1 MKLGWWSL
9 TSLVLSS
16 RSSSQIIE
24 RASAPWVPSS
34 LSPVSPNNLSL
45 IPPTLSRSPW
55 PEEFPL
61 NLYWDIRRFGHG
73 LAQSL
78 SDVASVRASIVDPGR
93 LYTLQGQ
100 LIVFNVAWDNFVQK
114 WPQYA
119 PATRNWRP
127 LPNRAIDRVL
137 TLTFVGQNALGE
149 HPKNLYLWWL
159 CREVAREMKSVYL
172 YHGPKTTRVQISVDW
187 HDGFMTSLGV
197 LRFDLEIPP
206 SVVRVHYWPASVDD
220 LPRKQ
225 GIIDENREATYLLL
239 LHPRTELPWFPK
251 RYWFNMDPIRMMNA
265 ADMLREAERDML
277 ETSRQRSRD
286 TVDVG
291 GFSKTTPFAAYYL
304 RVHGTHQGQTSVV
317 WRKLLAV
324 RVWASLADLI
334 GAHGL
339 VIGVFE
345 VYDAGLPVGYV
356 ELGEVAGPR
365 S

>member
-1 MKLGWWSL
+1 
-9 TSLVLSS
+9 
-16 RSSSQIIE
+16 
-24 RASAPWVPSS
+24 
-34 LSPVSPNNLSL
+34 
-45 IPPTLSRSPW
+45 
-55 PEEFPL
+55 
-61 NLYWDIRRFGHG
+61 
-73 LAQSL
+73 
-78 SDVASVRASIVDPGR
+78 
-93 LYTLQGQ
+93 
-100 LIVFNVAWDNFVQK
+100 
-114 WPQYA
+114 
-119 PATRNWRP
+119 
-127 LPNRAIDRVL
+127 
-137 TLTFVGQNALGE
+137 
-149 HPKNLYLWWL
+149 
-159 CREVAREMKSVYL
+159 MKSIYI
-172 YHGPKTTRVQISVDW
+172 YHGPKTTRVQLSVDW
-187 HDGFMTSLGV
+187 HDGFVTSLGV

-206 SVVRVHYWPASVDD
+206 PLVRMHYWPASVDD

-225 GIIDENREATYLLL
+225 GIIDENRETTYLLL
-239 LHPRTELPWFPK
+239 LHPRAELPWFPK

-291 GFSKTTPFAAYYL
+291 GFAKTTPFAAYYL